1 MLTVTFQREI
11 ENNLTGQR
19 TPLQNSVRFSTP
31 DFQHI
36 EHHLH
41 IYLQRVHHHVLKYYE
56 LYSFFVW
63 LLFNV
68 EDDVYPVRI
77 QHKVKAARS
86 QSETPVEEIFHHF
99 QENAS

>member
-36 EHHLH
+36 DHHLH
-41 IYLQRVHHHVLKYYE
+41 IYLQWVHHHVLKYYE
-56 LYSFFVW
+56 LHSFFDR
-63 LLFNV
+63 LLLKV
-68 EDDVYPVRI
+68 EDEVYPVRV
-77 QHKVKAARS
+77 QHNVKASRS
-86 QSETPVEEIFHHF
+86 QSVTPKEEI
-99 QENAS
+99 